1 MPYTAEHKA
10 RTRAKIVEAARG
22 LFNRHGFEQV
32 TIDQVMNRAKLTRGG
47 FYNHF
52 SSKDELFAEAVASYR
67 TCNPLAIKLAASKRP
82 VSDPR
87 RLARMLVELYLSDDV
102 LADPDRH
109 CPLYALP
116 SDVARSGPTPQ
127 LAYTELIRGMTHVF
141 EAAMTGH
148 RDAKKRAEVV
158 VTLCVGGMVLS
169 RTTNDA
175 ALERTLRTS
184 AKRQALAILDARP
197 GDE

>member
-10 RTRAKIVEAARG
+10 KTRAKIVDAARG

-32 TIDQVMNRAKLTRGG
+32 TIDQVMSRAKLTRGG

-52 SSKDELFAEAVASYR
+52 ASKDELFAEAVASYR
-67 TCNPLAIKLAASKRP
+67 TCNPLAIKLAASKKP
-82 VSDPR
+82 VPEPR
-87 RLARMLVELYLSDDV
+87 RLARMLVELYLSEEV
-102 LADPDRH
+102 LGDPDRH

-141 EAAMTGH
+141 EAALEGTPTAK
-148 RDAKKRAEVV
+148 RDAEVI

-169 RTTNDA
+169 RTTNDST
-175 ALERTLRTS
+175 LQKTLRTS
-184 AKRQALAILDARP
+184 AKRQALAILDGA
-197 GDE
+197 